1 MPLEKNLRKLP
12 VIISYSAHAKKE
24 RKFRSV
30 EVLRINQVKEEL
42 RSEEVAT
49 EQPVFALMKE
59 REREKD
65 AEEYKSECA
74 EERRRSLEIRTVKA
88 KRHVVVL
95 VELKHVARE
104 CETESVMFK

>member
-1 MPLEKNLRKLP
+1 MRT
-12 VIISYSAHAKKE
+12 KKE
-24 RKFRSV
+24 SKFCSV
-30 EVLRINQVKEEL
+30 EALRINQVKEEL
-42 RSEEVAT
+42 QTEDVAI
-49 EQPVFALMKE
+49 EQALFALK

>member
-1 MPLEKNLRKLP
+1 MPIEKNLRKLP

-59 REREKD
+59 REG
-65 AEEYKSECA
+65 
-74 EERRRSLEIRTVKA
+74 ER
-88 KRHVVVL
+88 
-95 VELKHVARE
+95 
-104 CETESVMFK
+104 C